1 MFSLNYFIFYQLENN
16 LLSLIIANILLHV
29 SIQLLF
35 IRFNMIFTLEQQRL
49 QFIHVEYDKLMPLD
63 VERSLIEQNDQV
75 IISLDVVINISYHS

>member
-1 MFSLNYFIFYQLENN
+1 MFSLNYFFYQLENN

-75 IISLDVVINISYHS
+75 IVSLDVVINISYHS